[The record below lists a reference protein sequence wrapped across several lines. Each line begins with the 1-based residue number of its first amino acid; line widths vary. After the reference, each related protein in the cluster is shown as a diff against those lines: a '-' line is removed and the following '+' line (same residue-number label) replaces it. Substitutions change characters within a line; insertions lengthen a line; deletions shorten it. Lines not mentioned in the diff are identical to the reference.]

1 MVVPAERALVEAARV
16 AVIAQ
21 KRFGFCAAD
30 VRRFVGACG
39 TRSGEEFLV
48 TERHWIDVIQI

>member
-1 MVVPAERALVEAARV
+1 MPAERALVEAARV